1 MTLSE
6 NLDLPVCADGRLV
19 PRSIYAREPSIKLK
33 SFDDLQCLTDYID
46 KLKLCQGCPA
56 EKYPKI
62 ASSVVA
68 TKEGETARR
77 NTCTVL
83 SFNATCAQ
91 CRNLDKLFLQRTKQK
106 KDCKKKH
113 RVCLKS
119 MRRIAICA
127 TSRRE
132 KNERGTCFDEEAA
145 ECSHRGKN

>member
-106 KDCKKKH
+106 KDQEKAQGLLEVDAAYSNLCN
-113 RVCLKS
+113 LKA
-119 MRRIAICA
+119 R
-127 TSRRE
+127 
-132 KNERGTCFDEEAA
+132 KNERRTCFDEEAA